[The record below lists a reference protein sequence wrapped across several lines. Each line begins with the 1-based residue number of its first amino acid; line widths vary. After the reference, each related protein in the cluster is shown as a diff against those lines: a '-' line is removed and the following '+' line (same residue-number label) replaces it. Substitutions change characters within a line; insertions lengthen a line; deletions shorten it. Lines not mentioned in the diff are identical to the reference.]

1 MKKFFCRASVDDLSD
16 QSLDVNNF
24 RLTMFYDMIESL
36 IRPVIDELYTD
47 FRIFQKSVH
56 FAPTY
61 TGARNTG

>member
-1 MKKFFCRASVDDLSD
+1 MTY

-47 FRIFQKSVH
+47 FSIFQKSVL
-56 FAPTY
+56 FAPSY

>member
-1 MKKFFCRASVDDLSD
+1 MTY
-16 QSLDVNNF
+16 QSLNVNNF

-56 FAPTY
+56 FAPSY